1 MSQNKPIKDIVI
13 IVLLSLSSFFIATI
27 VMALSFNFIASM
39 TDVNSEEEVTPI
51 SFDEE
56 KDDLPP
62 EEPPLPRPKQASK
75 EPPLKCESTYFAV
88 FRKED
93 SALCAITDD
102 VIYAPSAGP
111 PTKVLLPE
119 GFVITESELTDS
131 KLCACL
137 VSQPGYKETF
147 RMKRISSL
155 RLSDTEFQI
164 EKWVC
169 GDLCQDM
176 MK

>member
-1 MSQNKPIKDIVI
+1 MSQKNSIKDIVI

-39 TDVNSEEEVTPI
+39 TEVNSEEEVTPI
-51 SFDEE
+51 SFDDAEDE
-56 KDDLPP
+56 PLP
-62 EEPPLPRPKQASK
+62 EPALPRPKPASK
-75 EPPLKCESTYFAV
+75 KPPLKCESTYFAV

-93 SALCAITDD
+93 SALCAITNDD

-111 PTKVLLPE
+111 PNKVLLPE

-131 KLCACL
+131 RLCACL